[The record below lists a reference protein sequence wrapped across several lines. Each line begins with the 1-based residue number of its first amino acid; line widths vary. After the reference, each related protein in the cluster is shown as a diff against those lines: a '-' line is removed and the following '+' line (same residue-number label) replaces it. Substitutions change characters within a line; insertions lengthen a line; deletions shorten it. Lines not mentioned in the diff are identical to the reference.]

1 MENLSS
7 AELAAR
13 IRTLFETLPDIVF
26 FKDPQGAFLFAN
38 QAFEHLYGYTLE
50 QIRGKSDFSFLS
62 HEEAEYFALR
72 DADAIA
78 AGKPTVSEGWQV
90 NELTSEQECYET
102 IKTPVYAEDGTLL
115 GLLGIGRNLTPLR
128 LSQDASP
135 AANPDEALRLEGRMA
150 ELTALIVRF
159 QEALGDSPR

>member
-7 AELAAR
+7 AGLAAR

-50 QIRGKSDFSFLS
+50 QIRDKTDFSFLS
-62 HEEAEYFALR
+62 LEEAEYFALR
-72 DADAIA
+72 DAEAIA
-78 AGKPTVSEGWQV
+78 AGKPSVSEGWQD
-90 NELTSEQECYET
+90 NELTNEKECYET
-102 IKTPVYAEDGTLL
+102 IKTPVYAKDGALL

-128 LSQDASP
+128 LSQDAAQAASP
-135 AANPDEALRLEGRMA
+135 EDALRLEERMA
-150 ELTALIVRF
+150 ELSAFLERF
-159 QEALGDSPR
+159 QEALGDSPL